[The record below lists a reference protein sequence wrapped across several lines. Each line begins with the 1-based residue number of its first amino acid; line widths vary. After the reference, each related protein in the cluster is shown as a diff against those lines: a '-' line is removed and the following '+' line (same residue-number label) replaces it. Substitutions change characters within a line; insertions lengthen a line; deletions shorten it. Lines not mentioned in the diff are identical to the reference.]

1 MEFPFERDA
10 MKGSPLPPK
19 LDIAD
24 SCLYMALKSLY
35 AMYRAGL
42 IKRKEATEEKRRL
55 IYNWTADKSKLGFL
69 NRESDALRDK
79 ISVASAEYAETPTIG
94 NAERL
99 YAALYNLPENWR
111 ERK

>member
-1 MEFPFERDA
+1 M
-10 MKGSPLPPK
+10 PPK

-35 AMYRAGL
+35 AMYRAAL
-42 IKRKEATEEKRRL
+42 IKRKEATEEKRR
-55 IYNWTADKSKLGFL
+55 IVYNWTVDKSKLDFL

-79 ISVASAEYAETPTIG
+79 IGAASAEYAETPTID
-94 NAERL
+94 NADKL

>member
-10 MKGSPLPPK
+10 MKGEPLPPK

-24 SCLYMALKSLY
+24 SCLYVALKSLY

-42 IKRKEATEEKRRL
+42 IKRKEAAEEKRRL
-55 IYNWTADKSKLGFL
+55 IYNWTADKSKLDFL
-69 NRESDALRDK
+69 NRESDVLRNK
-79 ISVASAEYAETPTIG
+79 IGAASADYAETPTTE
-94 NAERL
+94 NAEKL

-111 ERK
+111 EQK